1 MSDIQLN
8 DRVAIV
14 TGGSRGMGREMGE
27 AIIEAGGRAA
37 LLTPEAEELN
47 QTVAEIA
54 DQYGA
59 DRVLALPYN
68 IADYGQCEQAVAETL
83 DYFGA
88 LHGVVNN
95 AALGQLNVIAPGAE
109 DTNCKFFEA
118 DPHRWAQVIRVNVVG
133 TYHMCRA
140 AVGHLTAQGWGR
152 FVNVTTSIGTMQR
165 SGNSPYGPSK
175 GAIESETLVFAADL
189 EGTGVTS
196 NSLIPGGAARTKFVP
211 EAYYTSRD
219 LVEPSIMRVPIV
231 WLFSDLADGLTGGR
245 YAANQWNHESN
256 DPSSGAEAALEQPV
270 FNPAPEGRLD

>member
-1 MSDIQLN
+1 MSDIQLH

-54 DQYGA
+54 DRYGP
-59 DRVLALPYN
+59 DRVLALPYD
-68 IADYGQCEQAVAETL
+68 IADYGQCERAVAETL
-83 DYFGA
+83 AYFRA

-118 DPHRWAQVIRVNVVG
+118 DPHRWAQVIGVNVVG

-140 AVGHLTAQGWGR
+140 AVGHLKAQGWGR
-152 FVNVTTSIGTMQR
+152 LVNVTTSIGTMQR

-189 EGTGVTS
+189 EGSGVTC
-196 NSLIPGGAARTKFVP
+196 NSLLPGGAARTKFVP
-211 EAYYTSRD
+211 EAYYTGRE
-219 LVEPSIMRVPIV
+219 LVEPSVMRVPIV
-231 WLFSDLADGLTGGR
+231 WLFSDLADDLTGGR
-245 YAANQWNHESN
+245 YVANRWNHEAN
-256 DPSSGAEAALEQPV
+256 HPGAAAEAAKEPPV

>member
-1 MSDIQLN
+1 MSDIRLN

-37 LLTPEAEELN
+37 LLTPEAEELKE
-47 QTVAEIA
+47 TVDEIA
-54 DQYGA
+54 SLHGA
-59 DRVLALPYN
+59 DRVMALPYD
-68 IADYGQCEQAVAETL
+68 ILDYGQCERAVAETL
-83 DYFGA
+83 ERFGA

-118 DPHRWAQVIRVNVVG
+118 DPHRWAQVIRVNVLG

-140 AVGHLTAQGWGR
+140 AVGHLKNQGWGR
-152 FVNVTTSIGTMQR
+152 LVNVTTSIGTMQR

-189 EGTGVTS
+189 EGSGVTS

-211 EAYYTSRD
+211 EAYYTSRE

-231 WLFSDLADGLTGGR
+231 WLFSDLSNGITGGR
-245 YAANQWNHESN
+245 YVANQWDRSTN
-256 DPSSGAEAALEQPV
+256 DPDRAAEAGKEPPV
-270 FNPAPEGRLD
+270 FNLPPEGRLD

>member
-1 MSDIQLN
+1 MSDIDLK

-14 TGGSRGMGREMGE
+14 TGGSRGMGREMAD

-37 LLTPEAEELN
+37 LMTPEADELE
-47 QTVAEIA
+47 QTVKEIGFHR
-54 DQYGA
+54 GA
-59 DRVLALPYN
+59 DRVMGLPYDISN
-68 IADYGQCEQAVAETL
+68 YRQCEQAVADTL
-83 DYFGA
+83 EKFGA

-118 DPHRWAQVIRVNVVG
+118 DPQRWAQVIRVNVIG

-140 AVGHLTAQGWGR
+140 AIGALKAQGWGR
-152 FVNVTTSIGTMQR
+152 IVNVTTSIGTMQR

-189 EGTGVTS
+189 DGTGVTV

-219 LVEPSIMRVPIV
+219 LVDPSVMRAPIV
-231 WLFSDLADGLTGGR
+231 WLFSDAADGQTGGR
-245 YAANQWNHESN
+245 YVANRWDYGAN
-256 DPSSGAEAALEQPV
+256 DPSLAARAALEPPV
-270 FNPAPEGRLD
+270 FNHPPKGRLD

>member
-1 MSDIQLN
+1 MSDIQLD
-8 DRVAIV
+8 DRVALI

-37 LLTPEAEELN
+37 LLSPEADELN
-47 QTVAEIA
+47 QTVAEIT
-54 DQYGA
+54 DRYGT
-59 DRVLALPYN
+59 DRVLALPYD

-83 DYFGA
+83 ECFGA

-118 DPHRWAQVIRVNVVG
+118 DPHRWAQVIRVNVIG

-140 AVGHLTAQGWGR
+140 AIGHLRGQGWGR
-152 FVNVTTSIGTMQR
+152 LVNVTTSIGTMQR

-189 EGTGVTS
+189 EGTGVTC
-196 NSLIPGGAARTKFVP
+196 NSLIPGGAARTIFVP
-211 EAYYTSRD
+211 EAYHTSRD
-219 LVEPSIMRVPIV
+219 LVEPSVMRVPIV
-231 WLFSDLADGLTGGR
+231 WLFSDLADGVTGGR
-245 YAANQWNHESN
+245 YVANRWNHDAN
-256 DPSSGAEAALEQPV
+256 DPTTGAEAAKEPPV
-270 FNPAPEGRLD
+270 FNPAPEGRVD